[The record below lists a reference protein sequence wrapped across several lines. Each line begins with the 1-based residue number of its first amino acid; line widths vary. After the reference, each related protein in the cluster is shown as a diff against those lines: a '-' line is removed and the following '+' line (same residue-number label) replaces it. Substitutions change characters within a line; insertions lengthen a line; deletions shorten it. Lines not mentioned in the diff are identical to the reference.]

1 MSSARSRRPDS
12 LYTPRTT
19 WRAKPCSVSGG
30 LSSVSS
36 STSMT
41 SPISSTSTLTAP
53 SLVRTTTFMGSW
65 PSGRSC
71 RPSRRRK
78 SMADTIC
85 PRRLIMPLTTLGAR
99 GTRVIFWYWMTSC
112 TCGTGVPKKCPS
124 RKNVQNC
131 CDEAMTCAL
140 LCWCW
145 CWCWFW
151 FWRWRLGEAG
161 NCVAHHARH
170 VQQVGD
176 AFLNDGRAENS
187 PALGGTLHHQFFV
200 HDVHDAVHDQAH
212 AAAGL
217 GIHHHLHAGVP
228 RRGGGIFARP
238 RNDPG
243 HAALLAALHQQKGLV
258 VRRRFLF
265 PAGLV
270 FLLESGLAGLANHLG
285 ALRQTQDVQNEG
297 HSSVAHDGCAGVS
310 ADPLQLFAQRLD
322 DDLLGIGDLIDHQA
336 KLATVGLHH
345 HDVRGGVP
353 GCLLPGLG
361 YDLQF
366 AVEIDQRQ
374 QASP

>member
-1 MSSARSRRPDS
+1 M
-12 LYTPRTT
+12 
-19 WRAKPCSVSGG
+19 
-30 LSSVSS
+30 
-36 STSMT
+36 
-41 SPISSTSTLTAP
+41 
-53 SLVRTTTFMGSW
+53 
-65 PSGRSC
+65 
-71 RPSRRRK
+71 
-78 SMADTIC
+78 
-85 PRRLIMPLTTLGAR
+85 
-99 GTRVIFWYWMTSC
+99 
-112 TCGTGVPKKCPS
+112 
-124 RKNVQNC
+124 
-131 CDEAMTCAL
+131 
-140 LCWCW
+140 
-145 CWCWFW
+145 
-151 FWRWRLGEAG
+151 
-161 NCVAHHARH
+161 
-170 VQQVGD
+170 
-176 AFLNDGRAENS
+176 NDGRAENS

-238 RNDPG
+238 RNDPGQADERHDLSPVLHHFLRPGELDRRYGELFRPRHQRRWDG